1 MAITDQGSDKKYL
14 GVSQFRQMLGILGKF
29 SMSIRIFKAID
40 SKGQGKIFLKDYLI
54 YNDIVSYGT

>member
-40 SKGQGKIFLKDYLI
+40 SKGKGKIYLQDYLI